1 MAVKPLEWDGRVK
14 SCKTEAMTARKT
26 WVAEEPTPA
35 RPTPVAIIS
44 RLGDHYA
51 SPVLFLTLAFIML
64 LRVRSPDGNFRWELA
79 PTADIS
85 ELLAKIVETAPDAD
99 PSSFT
104 ISNQPRGNE
113 ANFSSLKGR
122 SLESLGLKHADLV
135 FVTYKS
141 KDTSAPSTSTQT
153 SAAASEPTRIWETVK
168 EDPVDVYWRSQDGK
182 IPRGRDARFCTHAIN
197 GMCDYCMPL
206 EPYNAL
212 YHKEHAI
219 KHLSYH
225 AYLKQITPKQTA
237 SATSSLPPLSPLSY
251 KVKVP
256 CPSGHPSWPAGICT
270 SCQPSAITLQSQPF
284 RMVDHLEI
292 ASTDVIDRFLHAWRT
307 TGFQRFGWLI
317 GRYEPYDKVPM
328 GVKAVVEAIYE
339 PPQEGELDGLTL
351 GLPWEEEPRIR
362 ELSASASTPLTV
374 VGYIFTDLTPTEE
387 DRSKNIYKRHPGS
400 FYMSSLEAIFAAT
413 MQKANPTP
421 SKSSPTGQFSS
432 RLVTAILTATEEGQV
447 DIAAYQVSEQACAM
461 VEADMIEASVDP
473 GITSFFS
480 FKNEYGLEVKKT
492 AKPAFPVEY
501 LLVNVTHG
509 FPQNPSPLFQSARFA
524 IENRPGLEDQRVES
538 VISTLARLDA
548 PNIVDSRI
556 AKPGEAHKRTALAA
570 WLSDWHLVAF
580 LDTTQLFSP
589 EDVKLMMRIVT
600 SPTLLEDLS
609 QLDPLLATE
618 GWNTLMTFTRES
630 GSQPVSSSRDD
641 DIPQDVFDQIAAEEA
656 AARGADGGGSSAGIR
671 ICPHCTFENAHGG
684 TDCEVCGLP
693 LS

>member
-1 MAVKPLEWDGRVK
+1 
-14 SCKTEAMTARKT
+14 
-26 WVAEEPTPA
+26 
-35 RPTPVAIIS
+35 
-44 RLGDHYA
+44 
-51 SPVLFLTLAFIML
+51 ML
-64 LRVRSPDGNFRWELA
+64 LRVRSPDGNFRIELA

-85 ELLAKIVETAPDAD
+85 ELLAKVLETAPDAD

-113 ANFSSLKGR
+113 ALFSSLKGR
-122 SLESLGLKHADLV
+122 SLESLGLKHTDLI
-135 FVTYKS
+135 FVTYKP
-141 KDTSAPSTSTQT
+141 KDGSASSSSAQPSSAATSATGP
-153 SAAASEPTRIWETVK
+153 EPTRIWETVK
-168 EDPVDVYWRSQDGK
+168 EDPVDVYWRSRDGK
-182 IPRGRDARFCTHAIN
+182 IPRSRDAKFCTHAVK

-212 YHKEHAI
+212 YHKEHKI

-237 SATSSLPPLSPLSY
+237 SATSILPPLTPLAY

-292 ASTDVIDRFLHAWRT
+292 ASTDVIDRFLAAWRS

-362 ELSASASTPLTV
+362 ALSASASTPLTV

-387 DRSKNIYKRHPGS
+387 DRSKNTYKRHPGS

-421 SKSSPTGQFSS
+421 SKSSPTGQFAS
-432 RLVTAILTATEEGQV
+432 RLVTAILTGTEDGQI
-447 DIAAYQVSEQACAM
+447 DISAYQVSEQACAM

-473 GITSFFS
+473 GIVRVKEEDRTQDSARYVPDVFFTY
-480 FKNEYGLEVKKT
+480 KNEYGLEVKKT

-501 LLVNVTHG
+501 LMVNVTHG
-509 FPQNPSPLFQSARFA
+509 FPQNPTD
-524 IENRPGLEDQRVES
+524 PGLEDQRVES
-538 VISTLARLDA
+538 VIGALARLDA
-548 PNIVDSRI
+548 PNIVDSRS
-556 AKPGEAHKRTALAA
+556 AKPGEAHKRRELAA

-589 EDVKLMMRIVT
+589 EDVKLMMSIVT

-630 GSQPVSSSRDD
+630 GSAGPTSSSRDD
-641 DIPQDVFDQIAAEEA
+641 DIPQDVFDQIAAQEA
-656 AARGADGGGSSAGIR
+656 AAGSSAGIR

-684 TDCEVCGLP
+684 SDCEVCGLP
-693 LS
+693 L

>member
-1 MAVKPLEWDGRVK
+1 
-14 SCKTEAMTARKT
+14 
-26 WVAEEPTPA
+26 
-35 RPTPVAIIS
+35 
-44 RLGDHYA
+44 
-51 SPVLFLTLAFIML
+51 ML
-64 LRVRSPDGNFRWELA
+64 LRVRSKDGNFRFDFA

-85 ELLAKIVETAPDAD
+85 ELLAKILETAPDAD
-99 PSSFT
+99 PSSLT

-113 ANFSSLKGR
+113 AKFSSLKGR
-122 SLESLGLKHADLV
+122 SLQSLGLNHADLV
-135 FVTYKS
+135 FVTYQS
-141 KDTSAPSTSTQT
+141 KADSPSSSSAQPTTAVPT
-153 SAAASEPTRIWETVK
+153 TTRIWETVK
-168 EDPVDVYWRSQDGK
+168 EDPVDEHWRSQDGK
-182 IPRGRDARFCTHAIN
+182 IPRSRDARFCTHATN

-212 YHKEHAI
+212 YHKENAI

-225 AYLKQITPKQTA
+225 AYLKQISPKSSS
-237 SATSSLPPLSPLSY
+237 SATASLPPLTPLSY

-292 ASTDVIDRFLHAWRT
+292 ASTDVIDRFLHAWRS

-317 GRYEPYDKVPM
+317 GRYQPYEKVPM

-374 VGYIFTDLTPTEE
+374 VGYIFTDLTPTDE
-387 DRSKNIYKRHPGS
+387 DRTKNVYKRHPGS

-413 MQKANPTP
+413 MQKLNPTP
-421 SKSSPTGQFSS
+421 SKSSPTGQFAS
-432 RLVTAILTATEEGQV
+432 RLVTAILTATEDGQV

-473 GITSFFS
+473 GIVRVKEEDRTQGSARYVPDVFFT

-501 LLVNVTHG
+501 LMVNVTHG
-509 FPQNPSPLFQSARFA
+509 FPQNPSPLFQSSKFS
-524 IENRPGLEDQRVES
+524 IENRPGLEDQRVEN
-538 VISTLARLDA
+538 VISTLSTLDA

-556 AKPGEAHKRTALAA
+556 AKPGEAHKRAALAA

-600 SPTLLEDLS
+600 SPTLLQDLS

-630 GSQPVSSSRDD
+630 SSTRTVSSSRDE
-641 DIPQDVFDQIAAEEA
+641 DIPQEVFDQIAAEEA
-656 AARGADGGGSSAGIR
+656 AARGTAGDGGGSSAGIR
-671 ICPHCTFENAHGG
+671 ICPHCTFENVHGG

-693 LS
+693 L